1 MYAVI
6 ESGGKQYRVAAGDI
20 IKIEKLA
27 TEPDA
32 VVLFDKVL
40 LLADGEDIKV
50 GTPYLEGVTING
62 KVLSQGRHKKVN
74 ILKFKRRKHHMK
86 QMGHRQD
93 YTEVKIAEFG
103 EKKAR
108 EKKPVPKPKQPEPAV
123 SEE

>member
-27 TEPDA
+27 AEPGTD
-32 VVLFDKVL
+32 VSFDKVL
-40 LLADGEDIKV
+40 LLADGENIKV
-50 GTPYLEGVTING
+50 GAPYLEGVTING
-62 KVLSQGRHKKVN
+62 KVLNQARHKKVN

-93 YTEVKIAEFG
+93 YTEVKISEFG
-103 EKKAR
+103 EKKVR
-108 EKKPVPKPKQPEPAV
+108 MKKPVPKT
-123 SEE
+123 EE

>member
-6 ESGGKQYRVAAGDI
+6 ESGGKQYRVAAGNI

-27 TEPDA
+27 TEPNA

-50 GTPYLEGVTING
+50 GTPYLEDVTING

-93 YTEVKIAEFG
+93 YTEVKITEVKHG
-103 EKKAR
+103 T
-108 EKKPVPKPKQPEPAV
+108 
-123 SEE
+123 